1 MSSLTHRTLS
11 FSIILETVDESILK
25 VLLSR
30 QENVQKA
37 GLAFRIRVL
46 INERASVVAHHG
58 GTWGLIR
65 LMKTDPKKEGN
76 FRQEQARSCMW

>member
-25 VLLSR
+25 VLLLR

-37 GLAFRIRVL
+37 GLAFRIRV
-46 INERASVVAHHG
+46 R
-58 GTWGLIR
+58 
-65 LMKTDPKKEGN
+65 
-76 FRQEQARSCMW
+76 